1 MEHDRGPLVSIGVPV
16 YNGAAGIARAL
27 EGLLRQDYAN
37 LEIVISDNASTDA
50 TPEICR
56 DFEARDP
63 RVKYT
68 RSDQNR
74 GSSWNFNRVFELSSG
89 KYFMWAAHD
98 DVREPSFVGACV
110 ARLEEEPDAV
120 LCQAHTAMF
129 IEGRSELLCIAH
141 LNSFE
146 GVTGLVARYRET
158 LKRFP
163 ATAFYGLYRAS
174 AVRKTNVFE
183 PRIATDVAFIQELS
197 IYGRFVQVRQ
207 VLFHYFGRKR
217 WNTVDEDYRAIF
229 GVDKKP
235 WWYLPFAVLFWSH
248 CQRVARSPTRWWTKL
263 RLWGVLLTHELGQA
277 ALKLLIKAGRFFP
290 MKWKEP
296 FAQAIY
302 WRWIHTTNVEVG
314 CAPLFNERVIKPKI
328 GWWR

>member
-16 YNGAAGIARAL
+16 YNGGAGIGRAL
-27 EGLLRQDYAN
+27 DGLLRQDYAN
-37 LEIVISDNASTDA
+37 LEIVISDNASTDE
-50 TPEICR
+50 TSEICR
-56 DFEARDP
+56 SFAARDS

-110 ARLEEEPDAV
+110 AKLEEQPDAV

-129 IEGRSELLCIAH
+129 IEGRSEVLCIAH

-174 AVRKTNVFE
+174 AVRKTNVFQ
-183 PRIATDVAFIQELS
+183 PHIATDVAFIQELS
-197 IYGRFVQVRQ
+197 IYGRFVQVRE
-207 VLFHYFGRKR
+207 VLFHYFGRER

-235 WWYLPFAVLFWSH
+235 WWYLPFVVLFWSH
-248 CQRVARSPTRWWTKL
+248 CRRVAQSPTRWWTKL
-263 RLWGVLLTHELGQA
+263 RLWGVLFMHELSQA
-277 ALKLLIKAGRFFP
+277 ALKVLIKAGRLSP
-290 MKWKEP
+290 VRWKERLG
-296 FAQAIY
+296 QAIY
-302 WRWIHTTNVEVG
+302 WRWIHTPNVEVG
-314 CAPLFNERVIKPKI
+314 SVPLFNERVIKPKI